1 MLQHKVLVVEDDSDI
16 LELIR
21 YNLEAKGYRVLTAQ
35 TGEEAVA
42 LASSSKPDLIL
53 LDLMLPGIDGLE
65 VCKRLKASLVTK
77 FIPIVMVTA
86 KSSEADIVTG
96 LELGADDYI
105 TKPFS
110 TKVLV
115 ARVAAT
121 IRSNQLSRDFSNS
134 SLITSGALT
143 IDTDKHEVFINSKRI
158 DVTATEFDVL
168 KLLIRRSGRVFT
180 RYQIIDATK
189 GGDYEVTD
197 RAVDVQIVGL
207 RKKLGEYGKFIK
219 TVRGIGYKA
228 EFDRE
233 M

>member
-21 YNLEAKGYRVLTAQ
+21 YNLKVNNYCVFTAE
-35 TGEEAVA
+35 TGEQAVA
-42 LASSSKPDLIL
+42 LASSTKPDLIL

-65 VCKRLKASLVTK
+65 VCRKLKASSATK
-77 FIPIVMVTA
+77 FIPIIMVTA

-110 TKVLV
+110 TKVLI

-121 IRSNQLSRDFSNS
+121 IRSNQLGREPNNS
-134 SLITSGALT
+134 SLITSGAIT
-143 IDTDKHEVFINSKRI
+143 IDTDKYEVFINSKRI

-168 KLLIRRSGRVFT
+168 KLLIKRSGRVFT

-207 RKKLGEYGKFIK
+207 RKKLGEHGKFIK

-233 M
+233 V